1 MCFTG
6 KCKEAPLVPVLNLH
20 SPVSFILCNNKMF
33 YLQLFTNIC
42 DSFSGKENITELGV
56 QHIWVEGIILL
67 KNMNLQS

>member
-1 MCFTG
+1 
-6 KCKEAPLVPVLNLH
+6 
-20 SPVSFILCNNKMF
+20 MF

-67 KNMNLQS
+67 KNMNVQS